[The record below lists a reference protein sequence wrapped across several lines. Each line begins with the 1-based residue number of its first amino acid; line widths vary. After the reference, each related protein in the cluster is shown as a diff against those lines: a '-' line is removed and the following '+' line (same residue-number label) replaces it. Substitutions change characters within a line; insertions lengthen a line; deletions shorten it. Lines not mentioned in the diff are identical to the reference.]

1 MRPLDDG
8 DATMGL
14 GEAVEKLA
22 RLEGITR
29 EDSDE
34 YALRSQLAAAA
45 SWESGFFDEEIVAV
59 QPAKGGPVERDETV
73 RADTTLE
80 GLAALKSSF
89 VTDGVVT
96 AGNASPLSDGA
107 SAIIVASGDA
117 VKKYGLKPRARI
129 VGSAAAGVAP
139 SLFGIGPVPAI
150 SKVLAKTGTALD
162 NVGAIEINE
171 AFAAQ
176 VIACERQLGL
186 DRGRVN
192 AAGGA
197 IALGHPLG
205 SSGVRITLTLL
216 NRMQRDGIDLG
227 LSSLCIGVG
236 QGAAMLVERV

>member
-1 MRPLDDG
+1 
-8 DATMGL
+8 
-14 GEAVEKLA
+14 
-22 RLEGITR
+22 
-29 EDSDE
+29 
-34 YALRSQLAAAA
+34 
-45 SWESGFFDEEIVAV
+45 
-59 QPAKGGPVERDETV
+59 
-73 RADTTLE
+73 
-80 GLAALKSSF
+80 
-89 VTDGVVT
+89 
-96 AGNASPLSDGA
+96 
-107 SAIIVASGDA
+107 
-117 VKKYGLKPRARI
+117 
-129 VGSAAAGVAP
+129 VAP

-162 NVGAIEINE
+162 DVGAIEINE

-186 DRGRVN
+186 DRDRVN

-216 NRMQRDGIDLG
+216 NRMQREGIDFG